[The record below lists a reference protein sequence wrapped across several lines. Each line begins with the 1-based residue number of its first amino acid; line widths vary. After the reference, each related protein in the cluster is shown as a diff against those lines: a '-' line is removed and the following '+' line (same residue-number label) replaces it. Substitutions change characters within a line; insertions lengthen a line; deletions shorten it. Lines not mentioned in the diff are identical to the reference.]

1 VRRALTVIAVIGWIA
16 GAVSSGVLDAAGPA
30 RPARPSAASLDI
42 SQSRSL
48 IDQYCVT
55 CHNTRLKTAGLVLE
69 NADLTAI
76 AEHNDVWEKVVR
88 KLRTG
93 AMPPAGARRP
103 DAASYDG
110 LAASLEAALDRAAA
124 AHPNPG
130 RPGPHR
136 MNRAEYANAIRDLLA
151 LDLGDVASLL
161 PPDDSSFGFDNIAD
175 VLGFSSVLLERY
187 VGAAERLSALA
198 VGDTEIAPGS
208 DTFILRQDYSQDQH
222 VEGQPL
228 GTIGGTVVRYTFPL
242 DAEYDLRASL
252 VRTNVDQTRGLEY
265 PHDVEFTIDGE
276 RVSIIRLGGDAAGDT
291 STDNAAT
298 LGLSKSDQY
307 DSQLNVRVPVTAGPH
322 VVGVAFVLKGL
333 VQNTRRLQ
341 PYRSSLD
348 SFDATGLPHIRTLSV
363 TGPFNTRGTGDTPSR
378 RRIFVC
384 RPTTPASESACAR
397 RIISTLA
404 RRAYRQPASAA
415 DMNRLMEFYKAGRRE
430 GSFDTG
436 IQRALYRI
444 LASPKFVVRVE
455 SDPPGVPAGTAFRIG
470 DYDLASRL
478 SFFLWSSI
486 PDDQLLERAARGR
499 LHDRAVLAQQ
509 VRRMLADPRSSSL
522 VSNFAGQWLQL
533 RNLKNAIPD
542 NDLFPEFDD
551 NLRQSFARETE
562 LLFESIMREDRSV
575 LDLLTADYTF
585 VNERLA
591 KHYQIPFIYGS
602 QFRRVPVSDEAR
614 KGILGH
620 GSILTITSNPNRTS
634 PVVRGKWVLSTLL
647 GAPPPAPPANV
658 PPLKENSERIKPLTM
673 REAMEEHRQSAVC
686 ASCHKTMDPLGF
698 ALENFDAVG
707 VWRNTEA
714 GGPIDASGVFI
725 DGSRLGG
732 VVSLRQAILDRPHV
746 FVGTMAEKLLTYA
759 LGRGL
764 GLDDMPAVRQ
774 IVRES
779 AQDNYRFA
787 SLITA
792 IVTSTPF
799 KMRLTTGKDEASPSL
814 RTAAR

>member
-1 VRRALTVIAVIGWIA
+1 VIAGIGWIA

-30 RPARPSAASLDI
+30 RPARANAAPLDV
-42 SQSRSL
+42 SQSSSL
-48 IDQYCVT
+48 INQYCVT
-55 CHNTRLKTAGLVLE
+55 CHSARLKTGGLVLE
-69 NADLTAI
+69 NADLAAI

-103 DAASYDG
+103 DAASSDG
-110 LAASLEAALDRAAA
+110 LAASVEAALDRAAA

-208 DTFILRQDYSQDQH
+208 DTFTLRQDLSQDQH

-228 GTIGGTVVRYTFPL
+228 GTIGGTAVRYTFPV
-242 DAEYDLRASL
+242 DADYDLRASL

-265 PHDVEFTIDGE
+265 PYDVEFTIDGA

-291 STDNAAT
+291 STDNAST

-307 DSQLNVRVPVTAGPH
+307 DSQLKVRVPVAAGPH
-322 VVGVAFVLKGL
+322 QVGVAFVLKAL

-341 PYRSSLD
+341 PYRSSFD

-363 TGPFNTRGTGDTPSR
+363 TGPFDIRGAGDTPSR
-378 RRIFVC
+378 RRILVC
-384 RPTTPASESACAR
+384 RPTTPASESACAT
-397 RIISTLA
+397 RIVSTLA
-404 RRAYRQPASAA
+404 RRAYRQPPSAA

-430 GSFDTG
+430 GSFETG

-455 SDPPGVPAGTAFRIG
+455 PDPPGVPVGTAFPIG

-486 PDDQLLERAARGR
+486 PDDQLLELAGRGR

-533 RNLKNAIPD
+533 RNLKNAVPD

-562 LLFESIMREDRSV
+562 LLFESVMREDRGV

-591 KHYQIPFIYGS
+591 KHYKIPFIYGS
-602 QFRRVPVSDEAR
+602 RFRRVPVTDEAR

-634 PVVRGKWVLSTLL
+634 PVVRGKWVLATLI

-658 PPLKENSERIKPLTM
+658 PPLKENSERAQPLTM
-673 REAMEEHRQSAVC
+673 REAMEEHRQNAVC

-725 DGSRLGG
+725 DGSRLDG
-732 VVSLRQAILDRPHV
+732 VISLRRALLDRPSV
-746 FVGTMAEKLLTYA
+746 FVGTMVEKLLTYG

-764 GLDDMPAVRQ
+764 GPDDMPAVRQ

-779 AQDNYRFA
+779 ARDDYRFA
-787 SLITA
+787 SVITS
-792 IVTSTPF
+792 IVVSTPF
-799 KMRLTTGKDEASPSL
+799 QMRLKAGKDAAGTAVQ
-814 RTAAR
+814 TAAR

>member
-30 RPARPSAASLDI
+30 RPTRASAASLDI
-42 SQSRSL
+42 SQSSSL
-48 IDQYCVT
+48 INQYCAT
-55 CHNTRLKTAGLVLE
+55 CHSTRLKTAGLVLE

-110 LAASLEAALDRAAA
+110 LAASLEGALDRAAA

-291 STDNAAT
+291 STDNAST

-307 DSQLNVRVPVTAGPH
+307 DSQLKTRVSVTAGPH
-322 VVGVAFVLKGL
+322 LVGVAFVLRGL
-333 VQNTRRLQ
+333 VQNTRRMQ
-341 PYRSSLD
+341 PYRSSFD

-384 RPTTPASESACAR
+384 RPTTPASEAACAT

-455 SDPPGVPAGTAFRIG
+455 PDPPGVPAGTALRIG

-486 PDDQLLERAARGR
+486 PDDQLLELAARGR

-533 RNLKNAIPD
+533 RNLKNAVPD

-551 NLRQSFARETE
+551 NLRQSLARETE

-591 KHYQIPFIYGS
+591 KHYQIPFVYGS

-658 PPLKENSERIKPLTM
+658 PPLKENSERTKPLTM
-673 REAMEEHRQSAVC
+673 REAMEEHRQNAVC

-725 DGSRLGG
+725 DGSRLNG
-732 VVSLRQAILDRPHV
+732 VVSLRRAVLDRPNV
-746 FVGTMAEKLLTYA
+746 FVGTMAEKLLTYG

-764 GLDDMPAVRQ
+764 GPDDMPAVRQ

-787 SLITA
+787 SVITA

-799 KMRLTTGKDEASPSL
+799 EMRLKKEKDAASVAV
-814 RTAAR
+814 RTAVR

>member
-1 VRRALTVIAVIGWIA
+1 VIAVIGWIA

-30 RPARPSAASLDI
+30 RPTRASAASLDI
-42 SQSRSL
+42 SQSSSL
-48 IDQYCVT
+48 INQYCAT
-55 CHNTRLKTAGLVLE
+55 CHSTRLKTAGLVLE

-110 LAASLEAALDRAAA
+110 LAASLEGALDRAAA

-291 STDNAAT
+291 STDNAST

-307 DSQLNVRVPVTAGPH
+307 DSQLKTRVSVTAGPH
-322 VVGVAFVLKGL
+322 LVGVAFVLRGL
-333 VQNTRRLQ
+333 VQNTRRMQ
-341 PYRSSLD
+341 PYRSSFD

-384 RPTTPASESACAR
+384 RPTTPASEAACAT

-455 SDPPGVPAGTAFRIG
+455 PDPPGVPAGTALRIG

-486 PDDQLLERAARGR
+486 PDDQLLELAARGR

-533 RNLKNAIPD
+533 RNLKNAVPD

-551 NLRQSFARETE
+551 NLRQSLARETE

-591 KHYQIPFIYGS
+591 KHYQIPFVYGS

-658 PPLKENSERIKPLTM
+658 PPLKENSERTKPLTM
-673 REAMEEHRQSAVC
+673 REAMEEHRQNAVC

-725 DGSRLGG
+725 DGSRLNG
-732 VVSLRQAILDRPHV
+732 VVSLRRAVLDRPNV
-746 FVGTMAEKLLTYA
+746 FVGTMAEKLLTYG

-764 GLDDMPAVRQ
+764 GPDDMPAVRQ

-787 SLITA
+787 SVITA

-799 KMRLTTGKDEASPSL
+799 EMRLKKEKDAASVAV
-814 RTAAR
+814 RTAVR

>member
-1 VRRALTVIAVIGWIA
+1 VRRAFLAIAVIGGIA
-16 GAVSSGVLDAAGPA
+16 AGVANGVLEADGPA
-30 RPARPSAASLDI
+30 RPTRVNAPLFDV
-42 SQSRSL
+42 SQSSGL
-48 IDQYCVT
+48 LNQYCVT
-55 CHNTRLKTAGLVLE
+55 CHSSRLQTGGLVLE
-69 NADLTAI
+69 AADLTAI
-76 AEHNDVWEKVVR
+76 AEHSDIWEKVVR

-93 AMPPAGARRP
+93 AMPPAGVRRP

-130 RPGPHR
+130 RLAPHR

-208 DTFILRQDYSQDQH
+208 DTFTLRQDYSQDQH

-228 GTIGGTVVRYTFPL
+228 GTLGGTVVRYTFPL

-265 PHDVEFTIDGE
+265 PHEVEFTIDGE
-276 RVSIIRLGGDAAGDT
+276 RVAIIRLGGDAAGDT
-291 STDNAAT
+291 STDNAST
-298 LGLSKSDQY
+298 RGLSKSDQY
-307 DSQLNVRVPVTAGPH
+307 DSQLKARVPVTAGPH
-322 VVGVAFVLKGL
+322 MVGVAFVLRGL
-333 VQNTRRLQ
+333 VLNTRRMQ
-341 PYRSSLD
+341 PYRSSFD

-363 TGPFNTRGTGDTPSR
+363 TGPFNTRGPGDTPSR
-378 RRIFVC
+378 RRIFIC
-384 RPTTPASESACAR
+384 RPTTPASESACAT

-404 RRAYRQPASAA
+404 RRAYRQPASEA
-415 DMNRLMEFYKAGRRE
+415 DMNRLMGFYKTGRRE
-430 GSFDTG
+430 GSFDAG
-436 IQRALYRI
+436 IQHALYRI

-455 SDPPGVPAGTAFRIG
+455 TDPPGVPSGTAYRIG

-486 PDDQLLERAARGR
+486 PDDQLLDLAARGR
-499 LHDRAVLAQQ
+499 LHDRAVLAKQ
-509 VRRMLADPRSSSL
+509 VRRMLADPRSSAL

-533 RNLKNAIPD
+533 RNLKNAVPD
-542 NDLFPEFDD
+542 NDLFPGFDD

-591 KHYQIPFIYGS
+591 KHYKIPFIYGS
-602 QFRRVPVSDEAR
+602 QFRRVPVTDEAR

-634 PVVRGKWVLSTLL
+634 PVVRGKWVLATLL

-658 PPLKENSERIKPLTM
+658 PPLKENSERTKPLTM
-673 REAMEEHRQSAVC
+673 REAMEEHRQNAVC
-686 ASCHKTMDPLGF
+686 ASCHKIMDPLGF

-707 VWRNTEA
+707 LWRTGEA

-725 DGSRLGG
+725 DGSPLDG
-732 VVSLRQAILDRPHV
+732 VVSLRRALLDRPNV
-746 FVGTMAEKLLTYA
+746 FVGTMTEKLLTYG

-764 GLDDMPAVRQ
+764 GTDDMPAVRQ

-787 SLITA
+787 SVITA

-799 KMRLTTGKDEASPSL
+799 EMRLTTEKDAASPSI

>member
-1 VRRALTVIAVIGWIA
+1 VIAVIGWIA
-16 GAVSSGVLDAAGPA
+16 GAVASGVLAAAGPA
-30 RPARPSAASLDI
+30 RPTRVSATSLDI
-42 SQSRSL
+42 SQSSAL
-48 IDQYCVT
+48 INQYCVT
-55 CHNTRLKTAGLVLE
+55 CHSTRLKTAGLVLE

-76 AEHNDVWEKVVR
+76 AEHNDVWENVVR

-103 DAASYDG
+103 DAAGYES
-110 LAASLEAALDRAAA
+110 LAASLEAALDRAAD

-130 RPGPHR
+130 GSAPHR

-151 LDLGDVASLL
+151 LDVGDVAALL

-198 VGDTEIAPGS
+198 VGDTAIAPGS
-208 DTFILRQDYSQDQH
+208 DTYTLRQDYSQDQH

-228 GTIGGTVVRYTFPL
+228 GTVGGTVVRYTFPV

-265 PHDVEFTIDGE
+265 PHQVEFTIDGE
-276 RVSIIRLGGDAAGDT
+276 RMGIIRLGGDAAGDT
-291 STDNAAT
+291 STDNAST
-298 LGLSKSDQY
+298 RGLSKSDQY
-307 DSQLNVRVPVTAGPH
+307 DSQLKVRVPVTAGPH
-322 VVGVAFVLKGL
+322 MVGVAFVLRGL
-333 VQNTRRLQ
+333 VQNTRRMQ
-341 PYRSSLD
+341 PYRSSFD
-348 SFDATGLPHIRTLSV
+348 SFDATGFPHIRTLSV
-363 TGPFNTRGTGDTPSR
+363 TGPFNTRGPGDTPSR

-384 RPTTPASESACAR
+384 RPATPSSESACAT

-404 RRAYRQPASAA
+404 RRAYRQPASEA

-436 IQRALYRI
+436 IQLALYRI
-444 LASPKFVVRVE
+444 MASPKFVVRVE
-455 SDPPGVPAGTAFRIG
+455 PDPPSIPSGTAYRIG
-470 DYDLASRL
+470 DYELASRL

-486 PDDQLLERAARGR
+486 PDDQLLDLAARGR
-499 LHDRAVLAQQ
+499 LHDRAVLAKQ
-509 VRRMLADPRSSSL
+509 VRRMLADPRSSAL

-533 RNLKNAIPD
+533 RNLKNSVPD

-591 KHYQIPFIYGS
+591 KHYNIPFIYGS
-602 QFRRVPVSDEAR
+602 QFRRVPVTDEAR

-620 GSILTITSNPNRTS
+620 GSILTITSNPDRTS
-634 PVVRGKWVLSTLL
+634 PVVRGKWVLATLL

-658 PPLKENSERIKPLTM
+658 PPLKENSERKKPLTM
-673 REAMEEHRQSAVC
+673 REAMEEHRQNAVC
-686 ASCHKTMDPLGF
+686 ASCHKVMDPLGF

-707 VWRNTEA
+707 SWRATET

-725 DGSRLGG
+725 DGSRVDG
-732 VVSLRQAILDRPHV
+732 VVSLRRALLDRPNV
-746 FVGTMAEKLLTYA
+746 FVGTMTEKLLTYG

-764 GLDDMPAVRQ
+764 GPDDMPAVRR

-787 SLITA
+787 SVITA

-799 KMRLTTGKDEASPSL
+799 EMRLKTGQDSASPSI

>member
-1 VRRALTVIAVIGWIA
+1 
-16 GAVSSGVLDAAGPA
+16 
-30 RPARPSAASLDI
+30 
-42 SQSRSL
+42 
-48 IDQYCVT
+48 
-55 CHNTRLKTAGLVLE
+55 
-69 NADLTAI
+69 
-76 AEHNDVWEKVVR
+76 
-88 KLRTG
+88 
-93 AMPPAGARRP
+93 
-103 DAASYDG
+103 
-110 LAASLEAALDRAAA
+110 
-124 AHPNPG
+124 
-130 RPGPHR
+130 
-136 MNRAEYANAIRDLLA
+136 
-151 LDLGDVASLL
+151 
-161 PPDDSSFGFDNIAD
+161 
-175 VLGFSSVLLERY
+175 
-187 VGAAERLSALA
+187 
-198 VGDTEIAPGS
+198 
-208 DTFILRQDYSQDQH
+208 
-222 VEGQPL
+222 
-228 GTIGGTVVRYTFPL
+228 
-242 DAEYDLRASL
+242 
-252 VRTNVDQTRGLEY
+252 
-265 PHDVEFTIDGE
+265 
-276 RVSIIRLGGDAAGDT
+276 
-291 STDNAAT
+291 
-298 LGLSKSDQY
+298 
-307 DSQLNVRVPVTAGPH
+307 VRVPVTAGPH
-322 VVGVAFVLKGL
+322 QVGVAFVLKGL

-341 PYRSSLD
+341 PFRSSFD
-348 SFDATGLPHIRTLSV
+348 SFDATGLPHIRTLSI
-363 TGPFNTRGTGDTPSR
+363 TGPFNTRGPGDTPSR

-384 RPTTPASESACAR
+384 RPTTPASEPACAT

-436 IQRALYRI
+436 IQHALYRI

-455 SDPPGVPAGTAFRIG
+455 LDRPDVPAGTAFRIG

-486 PDDQLLERAARGR
+486 PDDQLLELAARGR
-499 LHDRAVLAQQ
+499 LHDRATLAQQ
-509 VRRMLADPRSSSL
+509 VRRMLADPRASSL

-533 RNLKNAIPD
+533 RNLKNAVPD

-591 KHYQIPFIYGS
+591 KHYQMPFIYGS
-602 QFRRVPVSDEAR
+602 QFRRVPVTDDAR

-658 PPLKENSERIKPLTM
+658 PPLKENSERTMPLTM
-673 REAMEEHRQSAVC
+673 REAMEEHRQNPVC
-686 ASCHKTMDPLGF
+686 ASCHKIMDPLGF

-707 VWRNTEA
+707 VWRDTEA

-725 DGSRLGG
+725 DGSRLDG
-732 VVSLRQAILDRPHV
+732 VVSLRQVLLDRPNV
-746 FVGTMAEKLLTYA
+746 FVGTMTEKLLTYG

-764 GLDDMPAVRQ
+764 GPDDMPAVRQ

-779 AQDNYRFA
+779 AQDNYRFT
-787 SLITA
+787 SVITA

-799 KMRLTTGKDEASPSL
+799 GMRMKMGKDAAAAAVQ
-814 RTAAR
+814 TAAR